1 MSLRAK
7 APLIALL
14 AVVTLFGS
22 RAGAVD
28 LTAMDGEVLQVANE
42 WARIK
47 YQVRDKSEQLREMD
61 ALARKAGA
69 LAGRYPGQAAPLL
82 WKGIATSEEA
92 GMASVLKQLGYAV
105 AARKIFEQSE
115 ATEPRGANGAVLMSL
130 GVLYYRVPGFPM
142 AFGDD
147 RLARKD
153 LETALA
159 MDPDGL
165 DANYFYGDFLVKQ
178 GEFAK
183 AKTVLAHA
191 LRAPRNP
198 QRPIWDAGR
207 RAEVQGLL
215 GKIDRR

>member
-1 MSLRAK
+1 MSLRSK

-14 AVVTLFGS
+14 AVAALFGS
-22 RAGAVD
+22 RAAADGS
-28 LTAMDGEVLQVANE
+28 AMDGEVLQVAND

-47 YQVRDKSEQLREMD
+47 YQVRDKGEQLREMD
-61 ALARKAGA
+61 ALAHRAGA
-69 LAGRYPGQAAPLL
+69 LAGRYPGQASPLL

-92 GMASVLKQLGYAV
+92 GMAGVLQQLGYAV
-105 AARKIFEQSE
+105 AARRIFEQSE
-115 ATEPRGANGAVLMSL
+115 AIEPRGANGAVLMSL

-165 DANYFYGDFLVKQ
+165 DANFFYGDYLVKQ

-183 AKTVLAHA
+183 AKTVLARA

-198 QRPIWDAGR
+198 QRPVWDAGR
-207 RAEVQGLL
+207 RAEVQALL
-215 GKIDRR
+215 AKIDRR